1 MKNYGNTENKYIRNE
16 GGTDGRYRF
25 KKYGS
30 FKRFTI

>member
-1 MKNYGNTENKYIRNE
+1 MKKIGNTENKYIRNW

-25 KKYGS
+25 KKYGY